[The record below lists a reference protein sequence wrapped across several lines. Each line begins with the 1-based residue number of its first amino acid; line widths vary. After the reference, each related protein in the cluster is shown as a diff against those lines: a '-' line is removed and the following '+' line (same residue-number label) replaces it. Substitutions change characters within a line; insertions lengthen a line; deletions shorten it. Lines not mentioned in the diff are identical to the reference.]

1 MGNGDAGDKDQSQKM
16 ETTLPSSRIVLRFWR
31 QNRPAPSPGDGEGP
45 ERKSANMNRYSS
57 ISMVF
62 LFLAAMATVCAGQA
76 GSAAP
81 DSSAPAAAQQQ
92 QPPDPQL
99 KPNPMEAL
107 RKFEPAADEEYRL
120 GRGDEIT
127 IDFSGRPELQAKLV
141 VGPDGRITL
150 PVAGEVMVANL
161 TREQA
166 ARKVEDSL
174 SAYYSNL
181 SAMITVTKYTANRV
195 LVLGAVDHPGPV
207 TFDGSPTLLEAIT
220 RGGLPTVGPDKRPQI
235 PDQCTI
241 YRGSGQV
248 MTVQLRAL
256 IDSGSPLADLRL
268 RRDDVIYVPDPR
280 ERFVSVLGEVNH
292 PGAVPLLSTS
302 TLPKVLAD
310 AGGVTEKAGG
320 HPKIVIVDP
329 STGTKRTIE
338 FKDLMNPAKTLEIT
352 LKPGDI
358 IFVPQSG
365 FYRFTWYV
373 SSLSPFAELATLAAV
388 NGAL

>member
-1 MGNGDAGDKDQSQKM
+1 MPPAMENGDAGDKGQTQNNGNHAAIEPDCAALLAPKPAGS
-16 ETTLPSSRIVLRFWR
+16 IVGRWGR
-31 QNRPAPSPGDGEGP
+31 P
-45 ERKSANMNRYSS
+45 ERKSGNMNRYSS
-57 ISMVF
+57 ISIVF

-81 DSSAPAAAQQQ
+81 EASAPAATQAQ

-127 IDFSGRPELQAKLV
+127 IYFSGRPELQAKLV

-161 TREQA
+161 TREEA
-166 ARKVEDSL
+166 ARKVEEVL

-220 RGGLPTVGPDKRPQI
+220 RGGLPTV
-235 PDQCTI
+235 
-241 YRGSGQV
+241 
-248 MTVQLRAL
+248 AL
-256 IDSGSPLADLRL
+256 TNA
-268 RRDDVIYVPDPR
+268 RRFP
-280 ERFVSVLGEVNH
+280 
-292 PGAVPLLSTS
+292 TS
-302 TLPKVLAD
+302 A
-310 AGGVTEKAGG
+310 
-320 HPKIVIVDP
+320 
-329 STGTKRTIE
+329 
-338 FKDLMNPAKTLEIT
+338 
-352 LKPGDI
+352 
-358 IFVPQSG
+358 
-365 FYRFTWYV
+365 
-373 SSLSPFAELATLAAV
+373 PFIAA
-388 NGAL
+388 AAR